1 MSDEYSDEYAR
12 AVLEM
17 LIVNR
22 GGLPEACDF
31 CKQPFTVARY
41 PLPEEAGAWAC
52 SECEA
57 RWTRREDADNVE

>member
-22 GGLPEACDF
+22 GGVPEACDF

-41 PLPEEAGAWAC
+41 PVPEEGSAWAC
-52 SECEA
+52 RECEA
-57 RWTRREDADNVE
+57 RWAKEEARDGE